1 MEIITVESLMVPI
14 DEYATVSENATL
26 YDAVK
31 ALEDAQEKLD
41 RDRSPYLHRAI
52 LVLDGKDKVI
62 GKISQ
67 LDVLRALEPKYDE
80 MGDLKMISRAGF
92 SSDFINS
99 MMDRYALCERPLSE
113 MCDRA
118 AKMKATK
125 FMYTLT
131 EGEYVDVETS
141 LCEAIHLLI
150 MGHHQS
156 LLVARDNDI
165 VGVLRLTDVFKTV
178 FQMMES
184 RKEKYI

>member
-14 DEYATVSENATL
+14 EEYATVNENATL
-26 YDAVK
+26 YEAVK
-31 ALEDAQEKLD
+31 ALEAAQEKLD
-41 RDRSPYLHRAI
+41 RERYSYLHRAI
-52 LVLDGKDKVI
+52 LVLDKKGKII

-80 MGDLKMISRAGF
+80 IGDLKMISRAGF

-99 MMDRYALCERPLSE
+99 MMDRYALCEKPLSE
-113 MCDRA
+113 MCNRA
-118 AKMKATK
+118 ANMKATK

-131 EGEYVDVETS
+131 EGEYVDVEAS

-156 LLVARDNDI
+156 LLVARDNNI
-165 VGVLRLTDVFKTV
+165 VGVLRMPDVFKLV
-178 FQMMES
+178 SQLMEA
-184 RKEKYI
+184 K